1 MMNKLF
7 PMLALV
13 CAPLFA
19 ATAAHAENLD
29 FSLLNR
35 TGYVISEVYVSSAS
49 SNDWEEDV
57 MGSDVLA
64 NSESVDIEFE
74 QGSKGCQWDM
84 KVVYDDGEEAV
95 WENLNLCST
104 SKVSLRY
111 DRKKGTT
118 WADLN

>member
-1 MMNKLF
+1 MKKLL
-7 PMLALV
+7 PMLALL
-13 CAPLFA
+13 CAPLLA
-19 ATAAHAENLD
+19 TTAAHADNLD
-29 FSLLNR
+29 FSLVNK

-49 SNDWEEDV
+49 TNDWEEDV
-57 MGSDVLA
+57 MGTDVLG

-74 QGSKGCQWDM
+74 KGSKGCKWDM

-111 DRKKGTT
+111 DRKKGST
-118 WADLN
+118 WAELK

>member
-1 MMNKLF
+1 MKKLF

-19 ATAAHAENLD
+19 ANAAHAENLD
-29 FSLLNR
+29 FSLLNK

-64 NSESVDIEFE
+64 SNESVDIEFE

-118 WADLN
+118 WAELN

>member
-1 MMNKLF
+1 MKKLF
-7 PMLALV
+7 SMLALV
-13 CAPLFA
+13 CAPLLA
-19 ATAAHAENLD
+19 TTAAHAENLD

-64 NSESVDIEFE
+64 NNESVDIEFE

-118 WADLN
+118 WAELN